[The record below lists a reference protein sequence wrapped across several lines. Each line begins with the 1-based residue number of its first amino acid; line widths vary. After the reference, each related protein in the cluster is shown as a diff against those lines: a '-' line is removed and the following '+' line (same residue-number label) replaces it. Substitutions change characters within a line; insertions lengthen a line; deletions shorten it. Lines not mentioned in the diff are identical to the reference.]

1 MKHLQNVANMTITK
15 RVISKAFWTTIILFS
30 VYYLYRAIL
39 FRFYKEGIGPTFW
52 YKQFFFIFH
61 ILTAILPLA
70 LGPLQFWNGFRNR
83 YNYWHRQLGK
93 VYITGSLL
101 GGVSALILG
110 VLQPY
115 EGSIVPV
122 VILSLLWLFMTIAAW
137 VTIRNKNIKPHRL
150 FMIRSYTLALTFVWL
165 RILSDLVY
173 EHNLL
178 FFIKSDEIKDTTYEW
193 MSWVLPLLIVEFF
206 ISWIPLLKQKNIRVP
221 KTVHEKINS

>member
-1 MKHLQNVANMTITK
+1 MTITK

-52 YKQFFFIFH
+52 DKQFFFIFH